1 MREDVLKKANRFCRI
16 IRSEL
21 DIDNDEVIRIVS
33 KLVNGFHNKRKSKA
47 VLSRKEAAVYE
58 LLLNKGYNPN
68 TVYRWLLV
76 TDSPAEI
83 VNRLRSGEISIREAL
98 NMRHKIR
105 QQFSTNDEQI
115 IKEVIWY
122 VEEYIQ

>member
-1 MREDVLKKANRFCRI
+1 MREDVLKKADKFCKTI
-16 IRSEL
+16 KKEL

-68 TVYRWLLV
+68 TVYRWLLAA
-76 TDSPAEI
+76 DSPVEI

-98 NMRHKIR
+98 NMRHRIR

-115 IKEVIWY
+115 IKEIIWY

>member
-1 MREDVLKKANRFCRI
+1 MREDVLKKADKFCRT
-16 IRSEL
+16 IRKEL

-68 TVYRWLLV
+68 TVYRWLLAA
-76 TDSPAEI
+76 DSPTEI

-115 IKEVIWY
+115 IKEIIWH